1 MKGIHQNGKMTFV
14 AAAAIAA
21 GEFVK
26 FSSGKVVK
34 CAAATDIAIGVA
46 TDSAKADGDPIP
58 VQLLNCCDTVLVKAG
73 GAVAQGG
80 TLTCLGTTVA
90 TGGTLQYGIALE
102 AATASGDIIEAMVGL
117 PAIHAAAAAPAV

>member
-1 MKGIHQNGKMTFV
+1 MEGIHQNGKATFT
-14 AAAAIAA
+14 AGEAIAK

-46 TDSAKADGDPIP
+46 LDGAEAGTFVP
-58 VQLLNCCDTVLVKAG
+58 VQLLTSGDTVLVKAG

-80 TLTCLGTTVA
+80 TLSCLGTTVSTA
-90 TGGTLQYGIALE
+90 GALQYGIALNAAANGELVE
-102 AATASGDIIEAMVGL
+102 AAVGL
-117 PAIHAAAAAPAV
+117 PAVTKIA

>member
-1 MKGIHQNGKMTFV
+1 MNGIHQNGKATFT
-14 AAAAIAA
+14 AGGAIAK

-34 CAAATDIAIGVA
+34 CEAATDVAIGVA
-46 TDSAKADGDPIP
+46 LDGAEQGAYVP
-58 VQLLNCCDTVLVKAG
+58 VQLLTSGDTVLVKAG
-73 GAVAQGG
+73 GQVAQGG

-102 AATASGDIIEAMVGL
+102 AASASGDIIEAMVGL
-117 PAIHAAAAAPAV
+117 PAIHAAASAA

>member
-14 AAAAIAA
+14 AGGTIAA

-46 TDSAKADGDPIP
+46 LDSASADGDNIP
-58 VQLLNCCDTVLVKAG
+58 VQLLTGGDTVLVKAG

-102 AATASGDIIEAMVGL
+102 AATASGDLIEAMVGL
-117 PAIHAAAAAPAV
+117 PAIHAAAAA

>member
-14 AAAAIAA
+14 AGAAIAA

-46 TDSAKADGDPIP
+46 LDSASADGEQIP
-58 VQLLNCCDTVLVKAG
+58 VQLLTGGDTVLVKAG

-90 TGGTLQYGIALE
+90 TAGTLQYGIALE
-102 AATASGDIIEAMVGL
+102 AATASGEIIEAMVGL
-117 PAIHAAAAAPAV
+117 PAILALPSAG